1 MHLFKL
7 LFNWKSLLC
16 LAGSDDGHLERN
28 CSPAEMDIANSLH
41 FTPVKGK
48 PLSPFISKLKLL
60 VSEEKYRKA
69 IRWSESGGAILISD
83 GEAFKRQVLDESAEM
98 FKTRNF
104 TSFVRQLNLYGFR
117 KVPVNGKGD
126 PSKNMEFEHVHFKR
140 DKPELMHLVKR
151 TCPSRKNKRATKGTL
166 TTFKRGSPS
175 QGPEPRYR
183 KFKSAEDDEES
194 VNLGNLGRNDSSFY
208 SESSNSSPHRDT
220 EGEELSA
227 EFSHSS
233 HSPFEAAQTNITN
246 SLQEYYYQRFQ
257 EEQIAVQ
264 LLLNLRY
271 SSSSPQSCE
280 NFQPQQA
287 AYDPS
292 CAGYHSMYMY
302 PPLPFYNQYNSMY

>member
-1 MHLFKL
+1 
-7 LFNWKSLLC
+7 
-16 LAGSDDGHLERN
+16 
-28 CSPAEMDIANSLH
+28 MDITNSLH

-183 KFKSAEDDEES
+183 KFKSAEDGEES
-194 VNLGNLGRNDSSFY
+194 VHSANLGRSDNSFY
-208 SESSNSSPHRDT
+208 SESPNSSPHRDT
-220 EGEELSA
+220 EGEKLSA

-233 HSPFEAAQTNITN
+233 QSPFEAAQANMSN

-292 CAGYHSMYMY
+292 CTGYHSMYMY
-302 PPLPFYNQYNSMY
+302 PSLPFYSQYNSMY

>member
-1 MHLFKL
+1 
-7 LFNWKSLLC
+7 
-16 LAGSDDGHLERN
+16 
-28 CSPAEMDIANSLH
+28 MDIANSLH

-60 VSEEKYRKA
+60 LSDEKYRKA
-69 IRWSESGGAILISD
+69 IRWSDSGGAVLITD

-140 DKPELMHLVKR
+140 DKPELMHLVHR
-151 TCPSRKNKRATKGTL
+151 TCSSRKKKRVAQGTL
-166 TTFKRGSPS
+166 ATYKRESSTQLG
-175 QGPEPRYR
+175 EPAIR
-183 KFKSAEDDEES
+183 KLKSAESERAGVGS
-194 VNLGNLGRNDSSFY
+194 RKLRRNYNSFY
-208 SESSNSSPHRDT
+208 SESPNSSPLKGET
-220 EGEELSA
+220 ESEEETS
-227 EFSHSS
+227 EFNHSK
-233 HSPFEAAQTNITN
+233 HSPFEVAAVGGGN
-246 SLQEYYYQRFQ
+246 SLLDYYYQNHQ

-271 SSSSPQSCE
+271 SSSSPHSYESC
-280 NFQPQQA
+280 QPQQA

-292 CAGYHSMYMY
+292 CTGYPMYTY
-302 PPLPFYNQYNSMY
+302 PSTVPFYGQYNPMY

>member
-1 MHLFKL
+1 
-7 LFNWKSLLC
+7 
-16 LAGSDDGHLERN
+16 
-28 CSPAEMDIANSLH
+28 MDIANSLH

-60 VSEEKYRKA
+60 LSEEKYRKA
-69 IRWSESGGAILISD
+69 IRWSENGGAILISD

-166 TTFKRGSPS
+166 TTFKRESSSSP
-175 QGPEPRYR
+175 RFR
-183 KFKSAEDDEES
+183 KLFTSAENKEES
-194 VNLGNLGRNDSSFY
+194 SGFY
-208 SESSNSSPHRDT
+208 SESPNSSPHKET
-220 EGEELSA
+220 ESEEESA
-227 EFSHSS
+227 VQFTHSS
-233 HSPFEAAQTNITN
+233 HSPFEEAQASVAN

-271 SSSSPQSCE
+271 SSSSPQNCE

-292 CAGYHSMYMY
+292 CTAYSMYMY
-302 PPLPFYNQYNSMY
+302 PSVPFYGQCNPMYWFTN

>member
-1 MHLFKL
+1 
-7 LFNWKSLLC
+7 
-16 LAGSDDGHLERN
+16 
-28 CSPAEMDIANSLH
+28 MDIANSLH

-60 VSEEKYRKA
+60 LSDEKYRKA
-69 IRWSESGGAILISD
+69 IRWSESGGAVLITD
-83 GEAFKRQVLDESAEM
+83 GEVFKRQVLDESAEM

-140 DKPELMHLVKR
+140 NKPELMHLVHR
-151 TCPSRKNKRATKGTL
+151 TCSSRKKKRVAQGTL
-166 TTFKRGSPS
+166 ASFKRESSTQLGESPF
-175 QGPEPRYR
+175 R
-183 KFKSAEDDEES
+183 KFKSAENEKS
-194 VNLGNLGRNDSSFY
+194 GVSSGKMRRSDSFC
-208 SESSNSSPHRDT
+208 SESPNSSPHKGET
-220 EGEELSA
+220 ESEEECSG

-233 HSPFEAAQTNITN
+233 QSPFELTPASGGN
-246 SLQEYYYQRFQ
+246 SLLEYYYQKHQ

-271 SSSSPQSCE
+271 SSASPQSCE
-280 NFQPQQA
+280 NCQPQQA

-292 CAGYHSMYMY
+292 CAGYPMYMY
-302 PPLPFYNQYNSMY
+302 PTSVPFYGQYNAMY

>member
-1 MHLFKL
+1 
-7 LFNWKSLLC
+7 
-16 LAGSDDGHLERN
+16 
-28 CSPAEMDIANSLH
+28 MDIANSL

-60 VSEEKYRKA
+60 LTEEKYRKA
-69 IRWSESGGAILISD
+69 IRWSESGGAILITD
-83 GEAFKRQVLDESAEM
+83 GEVFKRQVLDESAEM

-140 DKPELMHLVKR
+140 NKPELMHLVKR
-151 TCPSRKNKRATKGTL
+151 TCPSRKKKRVAQGTL
-166 TTFKRGSPS
+166 TTVKRESPLS
-175 QGPEPRYR
+175 GEQRYG
-183 KFKSAEDDEES
+183 KFKSAEGDQGVS
-194 VNLGNLGRNDSSFY
+194 GKLGRNDSSFY
-208 SESSNSSPHRDT
+208 SESPNSSPHNDMEIEEEST
-220 EGEELSA
+220 E
-227 EFSHSS
+227 FNHST
-233 HSPFEAAQTNITN
+233 HSPFEVAQANVGN

-280 NFQPQQA
+280 NFQPQPT

-292 CAGYHSMYMY
+292 CAGYSMYMY
-302 PPLPFYNQYNSMY
+302 SSVPFFSQYNSMY

>member
-1 MHLFKL
+1 
-7 LFNWKSLLC
+7 
-16 LAGSDDGHLERN
+16 
-28 CSPAEMDIANSLH
+28 MDIASSLH

-60 VSEEKYRKA
+60 LSEEKYRKA

-151 TCPSRKNKRATKGTL
+151 TCPSRKNKRVTKGTL
-166 TTFKRGSPS
+166 TTFKRESSSSG
-175 QGPEPRYR
+175 EPRFR
-183 KFKSAEDDEES
+183 KFKSAENEEES
-194 VNLGNLGRNDSSFY
+194 DSNSAIFGRNDSSFY
-208 SESSNSSPHRDT
+208 SESPNSSPHK
-220 EGEELSA
+220 EAESEEESV

-233 HSPFEAAQTNITN
+233 HSPFEAAQTSGAN

-271 SSSSPQSCE
+271 SSSSPQICE

-292 CAGYHSMYMY
+292 CAAYSMYMY
-302 PPLPFYNQYNSMY
+302 PSVPFYGQYNSMY